1 VSTDDEYHLEI
12 VIFAEAPMPWK
23 IASAVLALLL
33 LGESGY
39 ILLARHRPINRFRP
53 IDEGGYMA
61 FDSATGRLCRTF
73 RPGPRHQK
81 TQPVAIEPAPSSFN
95 SNKSSPEVDPILSMI
110 RGVLSEAEFD
120 KKVQEEK
127 DANAEAQGAFIRSLP
142 TCVDIR

>member
-1 VSTDDEYHLEI
+1 
-12 VIFAEAPMPWK
+12 MPWK

-39 ILLARHRPINRFRP
+39 ILLARHRAINRFKP
-53 IDEGGYMA
+53 VDEDGYLA
-61 FDSATGRLCRTF
+61 FDSATGQLCRTF
-73 RPGPRHQK
+73 RPGPHSQK
-81 TQPVAIEPAPSSFN
+81 NHPAQIKPSPSSFD
-95 SNKSSPEVDPILSMI
+95 SKKSGSAVDPILNAI
-110 RGVLSEAEFD
+110 RGGLSEAEFD